1 MPILIRATLG
11 FWVST
16 ATEALAIPLCFLMQ
30 LGKARVL
37 KDGKEKSTTE
47 TDPTRA
53 KLTGRA
59 SVLSEEEE
67 EEER

>member
-1 MPILIRATLG
+1 MPILIRASLG

-16 ATEALAIPLCFLMQ
+16 ATEALVIPLCFLMQ

-37 KDGKEKSTTE
+37 KDGREKSTTE

-53 KLTGRA
+53 KLTGRDEEHK
-59 SVLSEEEE
+59 EEE
-67 EEER
+67 